1 MPQSCVPNI
10 MLSELIARFE
20 QLKSIYQ
27 DPSDLKARVIRGV
40 TWSIIGVIAAQGLKL
55 LSTFIIARSLGD
67 VGYGELGIINSTVV
81 TFGVFAGL
89 GLGITATKYIA
100 ELRIQ
105 DAVRAGQVIGFLL
118 KLAFVTGGLMTLL
131 TLLFAPLIA
140 EHILNASH
148 LTVELRIGSFL
159 LFLNALTGVQIGALA
174 GLESF
179 RAIAIITIIEGVLH
193 FILISLGAVLF
204 GLIGAV
210 VAYMLVAA
218 VKLALSQWTLQKSC
232 QNQHITISYKTSHPD
247 WHILWTFALPALF
260 ISLSS
265 QPFSWLSR
273 VMLTSQP
280 EGYAD
285 LGLFNAAF
293 SWTIV
298 LLFLPRQILR
308 PSVSIL
314 SNLFAERLMPQ
325 FQRLVRMNLV
335 LVVGLSAAAAGV
347 LILFSPLI
355 MQAYGDDF
363 SRGTNVLIIILIA
376 YVFSSSTLVFRDV
389 MTSIGE
395 MWWQVVFTLMAGIVL
410 IISLPIFG
418 RNAVGLASAYLLSY
432 ISLAAIQSI
441 YWVFHIRRKLS
452 VVKATASH

>member
-1 MPQSCVPNI
+1 MYAGKALLTQI
-10 MLSELIARFE
+10 MARFD
-20 QLKSIYQ
+20 QLKDIYSH
-27 DPSDLKARVIRGV
+27 PSALRGRVIRGV

-55 LSTFIIARSLGD
+55 LSTFIIARALGD

-100 ELRIQ
+100 ELRSQ
-105 DAVRAGQVIGFLL
+105 DSVRAGQVIGFLL
-118 KLAFVTGGLMTLL
+118 KLALVTGGVMTLL
-131 TLLFAPLIA
+131 TLFFAPLIA

-148 LTVELRIGSFL
+148 LAIELRIGAFL
-159 LFLNALTGVQIGALA
+159 LFLNALTGVQLGALA

-179 RAIAIITIIEGVLH
+179 RAIAIITIIEGFLH
-193 FILISLGAVLF
+193 FILISLGAVWF

-210 VAYMLVAA
+210 IAYVIVAG
-218 VKLALSQWTLQKSC
+218 VKLIVSQWTMQQSC
-232 QNQHITISYKTSHPD
+232 QEQGIVINYKTSHPD

-260 ISLSS
+260 IALSS

-293 SWTIV
+293 SWTVV

-314 SNLFAERLMPQ
+314 SNLFAENMMPQ
-325 FQRLVRMNLV
+325 FNRLVRMNLF
-335 LVVGLSAAAAGV
+335 LVVGLSAAAAAV
-347 LILFSPLI
+347 LIILSPYI

-376 YVFSSSTLVFRDV
+376 YVFSSGTLVFRDV
-389 MTSIGE
+389 LTSVGE
-395 MWWQVVFTLMAGIVL
+395 MWPQVILTVLSGIVL
-410 IISLPIFG
+410 IVSLLFFG
-418 RNAVGLASAYLLSY
+418 RTANGLATSYLVSY
-432 ISLAAIQSI
+432 AFLAGTQA
-441 YWVFHIRRKLS
+441 VFWLIVWSRKNLAE
-452 VVKATASH
+452 VERE